1 MNKRILILGYLIL
14 TINLVSFSQVNARLN
29 SMIRNSSLY
38 VDNPYEKVVGNPYIE
53 KEFLEG
59 KMVFKDS
66 SEISEVLLRL
76 NHNTDQIE
84 FMEGDEI
91 RGFSK
96 PQDLEFANFGN
107 RSFIYVRY
115 FLSKKVMY
123 GYFEVL
129 ANGYC
134 KLLYRR
140 ESIIKREQLPP
151 SEMSGGNY
159 RDYFRT
165 TEDYYL
171 LVASE
176 PAKKIVKSKKSV
188 LKTINNQET
197 ELNKYIIENGLK
209 LKQEESLIK
218 LINYY
223 NSLKQ

>member
-1 MNKRILILGYLIL
+1 MNKRILFLGYLIL

-29 SMIRNSSLY
+29 SMTRNSSLY
-38 VDNPYEKVVGNPYIE
+38 VDNPYEKVEGNPYIE
-53 KEFLEG
+53 KKFLEG

-84 FMEGDEI
+84 FMEEDEI

-96 PQDLEFANFGN
+96 PQDLAFANFGN

-115 FLSKKVMY
+115 FLAKKVMY

-188 LKTINNQET
+188 LKTINDQET
-197 ELNKYIIENGLK
+197 ELNKYIIDKGLK
-209 LKQEESLIK
+209 LKQEESLIE